1 MHIDIFLGKLAY
13 NYLYICFKGQNMMI
27 LNDIVDKLKD
37 VLSESSIGKKVFDK
51 HVAEALG
58 IPQGTFASMKK
69 RNSIP
74 YAEILEFCALK
85 KISVN
90 WLFFDQAVDMLK
102 EETEKFFQVRY
113 FSDIRASA
121 GGGAEVFDEN
131 YETISIDEKIMHNMV
146 GMGNTELEAIH
157 VDGESMEPTLQD
169 GSIVFL
175 DRTQTDIN
183 KNGIFVA
190 STTGGLFIK
199 RIQQRADGM
208 IELISD
214 NSMYPPQAIS
224 PEEVTIVG
232 KVVGNIESL

>member
-1 MHIDIFLGKLAY
+1 MFTLVEII
-13 NYLYICFKGQNMMI
+13 
-27 LNDIVDKLKD
+27 DKLKD
-37 VLSESSIGKKVFDK
+37 VIAESLVGKKVFDK
-51 HVAEALG
+51 DVADALQ
-58 IPQGTFASMKK
+58 IPHATFATMKK

-74 YAEILEFCALK
+74 YPEILEFCAIK

-102 EETEKFFQVRY
+102 AETEKFFQVRY
-113 FSDIRASA
+113 FADIRASA

-169 GSIVFL
+169 GSIVFV
-175 DRTQTDIN
+175 DRTQTNIN
-183 KNGIFVA
+183 KNGIFIA

-214 NSMYPPQAIS
+214 NSLYPPQAIS
-224 PEEVTIVG
+224 SDEVTIVG

>member
-1 MHIDIFLGKLAY
+1 MLILGDVIERLKIVISENMLGKK
-13 NYLYICFKGQNMMI
+13 IF
-27 LNDIVDKLKD
+27 DKD
-37 VLSESSIGKKVFDK
+37 VASALNISSSSL
-51 HVAEALG
+51 A
-58 IPQGTFASMKK
+58 TMKK

-74 YAEILEFCALK
+74 YEEILEFCAIR

-102 EETEKFFQVRY
+102 SETEKFFQVRY

-131 YETISIDEKIMHNMV
+131 FEIITLDEKIMHNMV
-146 GMGNTELEAIH
+146 GMGNTKLEAIH

-169 GSIVFL
+169 GSIVFV
-175 DRTQTDIN
+175 DREQTNIS
-183 KNGIFVA
+183 KSGIFIA

-199 RIQQRADGM
+199 RIQQRVDGM

-214 NSMYPPQAIS
+214 NSMYPPQTVAAD
-224 PEEVTIVG
+224 EVTIVG

>member
-1 MHIDIFLGKLAY
+1 MIILGDVVERLKTILA
-13 NYLYICFKGQNMMI
+13 
-27 LNDIVDKLKD
+27 
-37 VLSESSIGKKVFDK
+37 ESALGKKVFDK
-51 HVAEALG
+51 DVAEALN

-74 YAEILEFCALK
+74 YEEILEFCALK

-169 GSIVFL
+169 GSIVFI
-175 DRTQTDIN
+175 DRTQTDIG
-183 KNGIFVA
+183 KNGIFIA

-199 RIQQRADGM
+199 RIQRRADGM

-214 NSMYPPQAIS
+214 NALYLPKPYLLM
-224 PEEVTIVG
+224 
-232 KVVGNIESL
+232 K

>member
-1 MHIDIFLGKLAY
+1 M
-13 NYLYICFKGQNMMI
+13 N
-27 LNDIVDKLKD
+27 LNEIVDKLKD
-37 VLSESSIGKKVFDK
+37 ILSESSIGKKVFDK

-74 YAEILEFCALK
+74 YEEILEFCALK

-131 YETISIDEKIMHNMV
+131 FETITLDEKIMHNMI

-169 GSIVFL
+169 GSIVFI

-183 KNGIFVA
+183 KNGIFIA

-199 RIQQRADGM
+199 RIQKRPDGM
-208 IELISD
+208 IDLISD
-214 NSMYPPQAIS
+214 NSMYPPQAVPADEI
-224 PEEVTIVG
+224 TIVG

>member
-1 MHIDIFLGKLAY
+1 MMNLGE
-13 NYLYICFKGQNMMI
+13 II
-27 LNDIVDKLKD
+27 EKLKD
-37 VLSESSIGKKVFDK
+37 VISETKIGGKVFDK
-51 HVAEALG
+51 DVATALN
-58 IPQGTFASMKK
+58 IPQATFATMKK

-102 EETEKFFQVRY
+102 AETEKFFQVRY

-121 GGGAEVFDEN
+121 GGGAEIFDEN
-131 YETISIDEKIMHNMV
+131 FETISIDEKIMHNMV
-146 GMGNTELEAIH
+146 GMGSTELEAIH

-169 GSIVFL
+169 DSIVFV
-175 DRTQTDIN
+175 DRAQTNIN
-183 KNGIFVA
+183 KNGIFIA
-190 STTGGLFIK
+190 QTLNGLYIK

-214 NSMYPPQAIS
+214 NSVYPPQAIH
-224 PEEVTIVG
+224 PDEITIVG

>member
-1 MHIDIFLGKLAY
+1 MYRGVKMLILSEVIDR
-13 NYLYICFKGQNMMI
+13 
-27 LNDIVDKLKD
+27 LKD
-37 VLSESSIGKKVFDK
+37 VISESRVGKKVFDK
-51 HVAEALG
+51 DVADVLN
-58 IPQGTFASMKK
+58 IPQATFATMKK

-113 FSDIRASA
+113 FSELRASA

-183 KNGIFVA
+183 KNGIFIV

-199 RIQQRADGM
+199 RIQRRPDGM
-208 IELISD
+208 IDLISD
-214 NSMYPPQAIS
+214 NSMYPPQAV
-224 PEEVTIVG
+224 PADEVIIVG
-232 KVVGNIESL
+232 KVVGNIESI

>member
-1 MHIDIFLGKLAY
+1 MMNLGE
-13 NYLYICFKGQNMMI
+13 II
-27 LNDIVDKLKD
+27 EKLKD
-37 VLSESSIGKKVFDK
+37 VISETKISGKVFDK
-51 HVAEALG
+51 DVATALN
-58 IPQGTFASMKK
+58 IPQATFATMKK

-74 YAEILEFCALK
+74 YEEILEFCALK

-102 EETEKFFQVRY
+102 AETEKFFQVRY

-121 GGGAEVFDEN
+121 GGGAEIFDEG

-169 GSIVFL
+169 GSIVFV
-175 DRTQTDIN
+175 DRTQTNIN
-183 KNGIFVA
+183 KNGIFIA

-214 NSMYPPQAIS
+214 NSVYPPQAIH
-224 PEEVTIVG
+224 PDEITIVG

>member
-1 MHIDIFLGKLAY
+1 MV
-13 NYLYICFKGQNMMI
+13 I
-27 LNDIVDKLKD
+27 LNEIIDKLKD
-37 VLSESSIGKKVFDK
+37 VISETRVGKKIFDK
-51 HVAEALG
+51 DVADALN
-58 IPQGTFASMKK
+58 IPQATFATMKK

-74 YAEILEFCALK
+74 YEEILEFCALK

-113 FSDIRASA
+113 FSELRASA

-131 YETISIDEKIMHNMV
+131 FETIRIDEKIMHNMV

-169 GSIVFL
+169 GSIVFV
-175 DRTQTDIN
+175 DRSQTNIN
-183 KNGIFVA
+183 KNGIFIA
-190 STTGGLFIK
+190 ATTGGLFIK
-199 RIQQRADGM
+199 RIQQRVDGM
-208 IELISD
+208 VELISD
-214 NSMYPPQAIS
+214 NTLYPPQAVNA
-224 PEEVTIVG
+224 EEVTIIG

>member
-1 MHIDIFLGKLAY
+1 MLILSDI
-13 NYLYICFKGQNMMI
+13 IE
-27 LNDIVDKLKD
+27 KLKD
-37 VLSESSIGKKVFDK
+37 VLSETTIGKKVFDK
-51 HVAEALG
+51 DVATALN
-58 IPQGTFASMKK
+58 IPQATFATMKK

-74 YAEILEFCALK
+74 YEEILEFCALK

-102 EETEKFFQVRY
+102 AETEKFFQVRY

-121 GGGAEVFDEN
+121 GGGAYGFDE
-131 YETISIDEKIMHNMV
+131 EEHDMISIDEKIMHNMV
-146 GMGNTELEAIH
+146 GLGNTELEAIH

-169 GSIVFL
+169 GSIVFV
-175 DRTQTDIN
+175 DRTQININ
-183 KNGIFVA
+183 KNGIFIA

-214 NSMYPPQAIS
+214 NSMYPPQAIH
-224 PEEVTIVG
+224 PDEVTIVG

>member
-1 MHIDIFLGKLAY
+1 MLIFCE
-13 NYLYICFKGQNMMI
+13 II
-27 LNDIVDKLKD
+27 EKLKD
-37 VLSESSIGKKVFDK
+37 VISEHTAIGKKVFDK
-51 HVAEALG
+51 DVATALN
-58 IPQGTFASMKK
+58 IPQATFATMKQ
-69 RNSIP
+69 RDSIP
-74 YAEILEFCALK
+74 YKEILEFCALK

-102 EETEKFFQVRY
+102 EETEKFFQIRY
-113 FSDIRASA
+113 FADIRASA
-121 GGGAEVFDEN
+121 GGGAEIFNEN

-146 GMGNTELEAIH
+146 GLGNTELEAIH

-169 GSIVFL
+169 GSIVFI
-175 DRTQTDIN
+175 DKTQTNIN
-183 KNGIFVA
+183 KNGIFIA

-214 NSMYPPQAIS
+214 NSVYPPQAIHPDEIS
-224 PEEVTIVG
+224 IVG

>member
-1 MHIDIFLGKLAY
+1 MFIFTDVIERLKL
-13 NYLYICFKGQNMMI
+13 
-27 LNDIVDKLKD
+27 
-37 VLSESSIGKKVFDK
+37 VLSESIMGRKVFDK
-51 HVAEALG
+51 DVADVLN
-58 IPQGTFASMKK
+58 ISSSTFATMKK

-74 YAEILEFCALK
+74 YEEILEFCAIK

-102 EETEKFFQVRY
+102 EETEKFFRVRY
-113 FSDIRASA
+113 FADIRASA

-131 YETISIDEKIMHNMV
+131 YETITIDEKIMHNMV
-146 GMGNTELEAIH
+146 GLGNTELEAIH

-169 GSIVFL
+169 GSIVFI
-175 DRTQTDIN
+175 DRSQTDIG
-183 KNGIFVA
+183 KNGIFIA

>member
-1 MHIDIFLGKLAY
+1 ML
-13 NYLYICFKGQNMMI
+13 I
-27 LNDIVDKLKD
+27 LSEIIEKLKD
-37 VLSESSIGKKVFDK
+37 IISETKIGGKVFYKD
-51 HVAEALG
+51 VAQALN
-58 IPQGTFASMKK
+58 IPQATFATMKK

-74 YAEILEFCALK
+74 YEEILEFCALK

-102 EETEKFFQVRY
+102 AETEKFFQIRY

-131 YETISIDEKIMHNMV
+131 YETITIDEKIMHNIV

-169 GSIVFL
+169 GSIVFV
-175 DRTQTDIN
+175 DRSQTNIN
-183 KNGIFVA
+183 KDGIFIA
-190 STTGGLFIK
+190 STTAGLFIK
-199 RIQQRADGM
+199 RIRQRADGM
-208 IELISD
+208 VELISD
-214 NSMYPPQAIS
+214 NKAYS
-224 PEEVTIVG
+224 PEVLAPDEVSIVG

>member
-1 MHIDIFLGKLAY
+1 ML
-13 NYLYICFKGQNMMI
+13 I
-27 LNDIVDKLKD
+27 LSEIIEKLKD
-37 VLSESSIGKKVFDK
+37 IISETKIGGKVFDK
-51 HVAEALG
+51 DVAQALN
-58 IPQGTFASMKK
+58 IPQATFATMKK

-74 YAEILEFCALK
+74 YEEILEFCALK

-102 EETEKFFQVRY
+102 AETEKFFQIRY

-131 YETISIDEKIMHNMV
+131 YETITIDEKIMHNIV

-169 GSIVFL
+169 GSIVFV
-175 DRTQTDIN
+175 DRSQTNIN
-183 KNGIFVA
+183 KDGIFIA
-190 STTGGLFIK
+190 STTAGLFIK
-199 RIQQRADGM
+199 RIRQRADGM
-208 IELISD
+208 VELISD
-214 NSMYPPQAIS
+214 NKAYS
-224 PEEVTIVG
+224 PEVLAPDEVSIVG